1 MSKKLIQDYLR
12 NLLQRQALLQIKKYQ
27 HVKKVNSS
35 LFEKLTSK
43 TLAER
48 QKNMLPSLIS
58 SNQTAYV
65 NED

>member
-43 TLAER
+43 TFAER